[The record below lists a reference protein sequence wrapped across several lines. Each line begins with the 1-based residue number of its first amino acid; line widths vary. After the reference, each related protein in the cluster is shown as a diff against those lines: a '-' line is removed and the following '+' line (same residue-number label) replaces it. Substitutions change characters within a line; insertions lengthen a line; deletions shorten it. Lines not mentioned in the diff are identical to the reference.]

1 MLNKKQLRKKFF
13 YIRKKKYFEIKP
25 NFFKPLQK
33 IIKKRVKKGLFNIS
47 LYYPSMYEVNVLKLF
62 DTHLDKRL
70 RFSLPVI
77 KENNIMYFYS
87 WKKNDLLQINQ
98 FGLLE
103 PISFLKFKHKIPDL
117 MLVPLLAYDKEN
129 YRLGYGG
136 GFYDRYLNKFLKK
149 HKNILTVGIAF
160 SCQKHDKLPSSKED
174 VKLNYILNEK
184 GIF

>member
-1 MLNKKQLRKKFF
+1 M
-13 YIRKKKYFEIKP
+13 E
-25 NFFKPLQK
+25 
-33 IIKKRVKKGLFNIS
+33 
-47 LYYPSMYEVNVLKLF
+47 
-62 DTHLDKRL
+62 
-70 RFSLPVI
+70 
-77 KENNIMYFYS
+77 
-87 WKKNDLLQINQ
+87 KNSLLQINQ

-149 HKNILTVGIAF
+149 HKNILTIGIAF
-160 SCQKHDKLPSSKED
+160 SFQKHDKLPSSKED

-184 GIF
+184 VFFNENIDIRRRHGISKRCYKKKFTKFIK